1 MPPEE
6 ETAGAGMWDSSVCGT
21 RDGVMITA
29 GGGADG
35 VAAAVFDGRVR
46 WGGARVEGVCC
57 AALPRL
63 VDAAVALRAEVCA
76 ALVPLGFAG
85 GGGAGVG
92 SSLLS
97 SSVRSRSSS
106 IDSFCVSASA
116 TWSGCAAGVAAAPPR

>member
-1 MPPEE
+1 MPLLAQQVHKILF
-6 ETAGAGMWDSSVCGT
+6 TSKGTSS
-21 RDGVMITA
+21 A
-29 GGGADG
+29 
-35 VAAAVFDGRVR
+35 
-46 WGGARVEGVCC
+46 GARVEGVCC

-116 TWSGCAAGVAAAPPR
+116 T